1 MPIYRYECTDCG
13 TVFRVFHRNGNSDP
27 VECTHCNSQITKQL
41 LPRIGVIYKGDG
53 YYRTDYQNKKQTS
66 SDKTKENK
74 KQTSSD
80 KTKEKE

>member
-13 TVFRVFHRNGNSDP
+13 AIFRIFHRNKNGGP

-41 LPRIGVIYKGDG
+41 LPRIGVIYKGNG

-66 SDKTKENK
+66 SDKTK
-74 KQTSSD
+74 D
-80 KTKEKE
+80 KTREKE